1 MEKDGQR
8 GGIGGEDDNLRDTS
22 VEGLGGLVGTLL
34 ELAVVAGLLHKV
46 EDLLG
51 EGLVGDGPCG
61 GFGGHDVGW
70 WWCVKLKGGV
80 DKARPDNSRGFTA
93 LGLLY
98 GMLRESQRWRRKS
111 CNFLTKSGRGA
122 NARLWSGPHAGTLA
136 SRKDSSSCL
145 AVTTALQLSPS
156 PLIRSATRLH
166 QPFPH
171 HVVSFKITVDLSIFR
186 KTP

>member
-8 GGIGGEDDNLRDTS
+8 SGVGGEDDNLRDTS

-70 WWCVKLKGGV
+70 WWCMKLKGYI

-98 GMLRESQRWRRKS
+98 ECSE
-111 CNFLTKSGRGA
+111 
-122 NARLWSGPHAGTLA
+122 
-136 SRKDSSSCL
+136 SRKDRGAKAAIS
-145 AVTTALQLSPS
+145 
-156 PLIRSATRLH
+156 
-166 QPFPH
+166 
-171 HVVSFKITVDLSIFR
+171 
-186 KTP
+186 

>member
-1 MEKDGQR
+1 MEEDGQR
-8 GGIGGEDDNLRDTS
+8 GGVGGEDDNFRDTS

-61 GFGGHDVGW
+61 GFGGHDVGC
-70 WWCVKLKGGV
+70 WWCVKWKGYI

-98 GMLRESQRWRRKS
+98 EMLRESQRQRRRKS
-111 CNFLTKSGRGA
+111 CNFLTKSGR
-122 NARLWSGPHAGTLA
+122 AR
-136 SRKDSSSCL
+136 
-145 AVTTALQLSPS
+145 
-156 PLIRSATRLH
+156 
-166 QPFPH
+166 
-171 HVVSFKITVDLSIFR
+171 
-186 KTP
+186 